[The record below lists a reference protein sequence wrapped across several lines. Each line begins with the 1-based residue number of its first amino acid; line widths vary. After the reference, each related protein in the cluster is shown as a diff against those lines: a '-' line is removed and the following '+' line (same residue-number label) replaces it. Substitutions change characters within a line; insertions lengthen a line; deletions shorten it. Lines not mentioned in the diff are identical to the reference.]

1 MHLLYVAAVIGQRI
15 YETIVG
21 RSMHFAAHCFPI
33 ERLPEV
39 SRSCLDVFKRRATGG
54 RARVERGLFL
64 DRGLGNRCYRDRVD
78 DPRL

>member
-33 ERLPEV
+33 KRLPEV

-64 DRGLGNRCYRDRVD
+64 DRGTG
-78 DPRL
+78 